1 MLGGEANLTNV
12 TGRTSA
18 AVAPIRRRFPAFD
31 SHRMG
36 VWILNAGLLCFL
48 AIATPNFFNI
58 ANLQAVLNDASILGI
73 GAAAMTLLIMA
84 GAFDLSVSSTMGL
97 APVLALSLFGDSYG
111 PLIMLASV
119 LAGGLLGVVNGLI
132 ITRGNVAPFVATLG
146 TLFVYG
152 SLGAIATGGNAVF
165 VTSPF
170 LLELSTGT
178 LAGTVP
184 YSFLILLA
192 VCALCSFMLHR
203 LHIGRWI
210 RAAGSNIRA
219 AHVNGIDLQWVYLI
233 LFTLTGAVT
242 GLAGII
248 LSGYL
253 ASAIATQAPNY
264 NLSVISAVVVGGTS
278 LRGGQG
284 SLVGTLLAAWLFAM
298 VNNGL
303 ILFGVD
309 SYWQYL
315 AIGVVLVAA
324 LTLGAMFDSVRGWR
338 SAIRSA
344 RDRSTIPRARS
355 D

>member
-1 MLGGEANLTNV
+1 LTNV
-12 TGRTSA
+12 VGGSPM
-18 AVAPIRRRFPAFD
+18 AVAHVSRLFSAFD
-31 SHRMG
+31 SHRLG
-36 VWILNAGLLCFL
+36 VWILNGALLSFL

-73 GAAAMTLLIMA
+73 GAAVMTLLIMA

-97 APVLALSLFGDSYG
+97 APVLALLLFGDSYG

-119 LAGGLLGVVNGLI
+119 LVGALLGLVNGLI

-192 VCALCSFMLHR
+192 VCELCSFILHR

-210 RAAGSNIRA
+210 RAAGSNMRA
-219 AHVNGIDLQWVYLI
+219 AHVNGIDLQWVYLM
-233 LFTLTGAVT
+233 LFALTGAVT

-324 LTLGAMFDSVRGWR
+324 LTLGAAVDGVRRWR
-338 SAIRSA
+338 SAIRSGQ
-344 RDRSTIPRARS
+344 DRRMIPRPPE

>member
-1 MLGGEANLTNV
+1 MTNV
-12 TGRTSA
+12 NGGSSA
-18 AVAPIRRRFPAFD
+18 AVAPVSHLFSAFD
-31 SHRMG
+31 SHRLG

-73 GAAAMTLLIMA
+73 GAAVMTLLIMA

-97 APVLALSLFGDSYG
+97 APVLALSLFGNSYG

-119 LAGGLLGVVNGLI
+119 LVGGLLGLVNGLV

-178 LAGTVP
+178 LVGTVP

-192 VCALCSFMLHR
+192 VCELCSFILYR

-210 RAAGSNIRA
+210 RAAGSNMRA

-324 LTLGAMFDSVRGWR
+324 LTLGAMVDSVRRWR

-344 RDRSTIPRARS
+344 QDRRMIPRPP
-355 D
+355 DD

>member
-18 AVAPIRRRFPAFD
+18 AVAPIHRRFPAFD

-178 LAGTVP
+178 LVGTVP

-324 LTLGAMFDSVRGWR
+324 LTLGAMVDSARRWR
-338 SAIRSA
+338 AAIRSA
-344 RDRSTIPRARS
+344 RDRSTIPRARI

>member
-1 MLGGEANLTNV
+1 MLGEEANLTNV
-12 TGRTSA
+12 TGRTPV
-18 AVAPIRRRFPAFD
+18 AVAPVRRRFPTFD
-31 SHRMG
+31 SHRLG

-48 AIATPNFFNI
+48 GIATPNFFNI

-178 LAGTVP
+178 LVGTVP

-324 LTLGAMFDSVRGWR
+324 LTLGAMVDSARRWR
-338 SAIRSA
+338 AAIRSA
-344 RDRSTIPRARS
+344 RDRSTIPRARI

>member
-1 MLGGEANLTNV
+1 LTNV
-12 TGRTSA
+12 TGGAPA
-18 AVAPIRRRFPAFD
+18 AVAPVSRLFPVFD
-31 SHRMG
+31 SHRLG

-73 GAAAMTLLIMA
+73 GAAAMTLLITA

-97 APVLALSLFGDSYG
+97 APVLALTLLGDSYG

-119 LAGGLLGVVNGLI
+119 LAGGLLGLVNGLI

-178 LAGTVP
+178 LVGTVP

-192 VCALCSFMLHR
+192 VCGLCSFMLHR

-284 SLVGTLLAAWLFAM
+284 SLVGTLLSAWLFAM

-324 LTLGAMFDSVRGWR
+324 LTLGAMVDNVLRWR
-338 SAIRSA
+338 SAILSA
-344 RDRSTIPRARS
+344 RDRPPRPPG